1 MGTEMEKYKLNFQTP
16 RAAQLFAYTLI
27 GIGLISIIAMFASDH
42 GHGEHYHAGTR
53 AWSNLFAGAFFFTG
67 IGLAAAFFLGLQYA
81 AEAGWATTIK
91 RVIESVAM
99 YLPWGLSF
107 MLLLF
112 ILGQLQVHHIY
123 PWMTPGIAQRG
134 SPTYDEVIANK
145 IGYFG
150 VFWWVRTILY
160 MVGWTWFTLKLRQNS
175 LAADQLELD
184 VNHSYHWKNV
194 KLGAWFMVVFAVT
207 SSTSAWDWLMS
218 IDTHWFSTLFGW
230 YIFSGIWISA
240 VTMITIL
247 VIWLKKL
254 GYLEY
259 VTESTIHDLGKWM
272 FAISFLWTYLYFSQF
287 MLIWYSNIPEEVIYF
302 QTRWE
307 SYKALMWTVLFV
319 NFAFPMVMLMSRD
332 CKRNF
337 FYLIFVGTII
347 LIFHYLDVI
356 MIVMPGTVGHYW
368 TGLSWMEAGTFLFFL
383 GIFLSVVFRVLASA
397 PLLVKNHPFLQE
409 SIHHS
414 T

>member
-1 MGTEMEKYKLNFQTP
+1 MNTDKLNFSFP
-16 RAAQLFAYTLI
+16 SKAKMASFILM
-27 GIGLISIIAMFASDH
+27 GLGLVSIICMFMMDH
-42 GHGEHYHAGTR
+42 NEDPEYHNNR
-53 AWSNLFAGAFFFTG
+53 AWANVFAGSFFFMA

-91 RVIESVAM
+91 RVIEAVTM
-99 YLPWGLSF
+99 YLPWGLSL

-112 ILGQLQVHHIY
+112 ILGQLHVHHIY
-123 PWMTPGIAQRG
+123 HWMDPEAAVHDKIIAG
-134 SPTYDEVIANK
+134 K

-150 VFWWVRTILY
+150 IFWWVRTILY
-160 MVGWTWFTLKLRQNS
+160 MIGWVWFTMKLRKNS
-175 LAADQLELD
+175 LEADKLDID
-184 VNHSYHWKNV
+184 VNNTYHWKNV

-218 IDTHWFSTLFGW
+218 IDVHWFSTLFGW
-230 YIFSGIWISA
+230 YIFAGMWISA
-240 VTMITIL
+240 LVSITVLI
-247 VIWLKKL
+247 VWLKKL

-259 VTESTIHDLGKWM
+259 VTESTVHDMGKWM

-307 SYKALMWTVLFV
+307 SYKALMWTVMFI
-319 NFAFPMVMLMSRD
+319 NFAFPMIMLMSRD
-332 CKRNF
+332 SKRNF
-337 FYLIFVGTII
+337 FFLMFVGAII
-347 LIFHYLDVI
+347 FIGHYLDLI
-356 MIVMPGTVGHYW
+356 MIVMPGTVGHHW
-368 TGLSWMEAGTFLFFL
+368 TGLSWMEFGTFFFFL
-383 GIFLSVVFRVLASA
+383 GLFIYVVLNALTKA

-409 SIHHS
+409 SLHHS